1 MPVKKGPTKKKSAA
15 SSKKKASGK
24 TPKKSKPV
32 AKSRKTLKTASRP
45 KKPAA
50 KKPAPKKP
58 ADRKQT
64 KTPSKKT
71 AEKISAARKVSK
83 TVKPLKEKPARKMK
97 AVLGAESPEVGNE
110 MLRRTLIQRREQ
122 IVGEAKAEIKKYI
135 KGENRQLVESALDDG
150 DWSVID
156 LSEDINLR
164 KLGIHRENLL
174 KIDEALRK
182 LREGTYGIC
191 EDCGEEIAS
200 ERLRILP
207 FAIFCRD
214 CQEKMELIEAVE
226 KAGR

>member
-1 MPVKKGPTKKKSAA
+1 MPVKKSPTKKKSAA
-15 SSKKKASGK
+15 SSKKEASGK
-24 TPKKSKPV
+24 TPKKSKLV
-32 AKSRKTLKTASRP
+32 AQSRKTLKTASRP
-45 KKPAA
+45 KGRAIKPSAVKPAKAKKPVA

-58 ADRKQT
+58 A
-64 KTPSKKT
+64 
-71 AEKISAARKVSK
+71 
-83 TVKPLKEKPARKMK
+83 RKMK
-97 AVLGAESPEVGNE
+97 AVLAAESPEVGNE

-156 LSEDINLR
+156 LSEDINLM
-164 KLGIHRENLL
+164 KLGIHRKNLL

-191 EDCGEEIAS
+191 EDCGEEIVP